1 MRCHEQ
7 RPSSASRAM
16 SCVRFSPQL
25 IKYAECVLLA
35 ATPCSAA
42 PSFED
47 LRLSCKRCPHPPPAT
62 IPSSGAPRRRL
73 QTDRARPL
81 APPQPYTTRRLYINS
96 LMGWPSVDTSHHLPP
111 CRRRVRGGVWC
122 GGGVRCVVVALTDSL
137 YTHHCVAHG
146 TTRGRSRQIRALG
159 LHSLTTQPT
168 GMACACEWPWSG
180 CGAGRSV
187 GHMSLGVCLD
197 MLRISPPTT
206 LATATQ

>member
-1 MRCHEQ
+1 
-7 RPSSASRAM
+7 
-16 SCVRFSPQL
+16 
-25 IKYAECVLLA
+25 
-35 ATPCSAA
+35 
-42 PSFED
+42 
-47 LRLSCKRCPHPPPAT
+47 
-62 IPSSGAPRRRL
+62 
-73 QTDRARPL
+73 
-81 APPQPYTTRRLYINS
+81 
-96 LMGWPSVDTSHHLPP
+96 MGWPSVDTSHHLPP

-197 MLRISPPTT
+197 MLRISPPPPRSPPQRSRLCRVAELGPTHRNAVRPGVRVRDRHPT
-206 LATATQ
+206 SPPQDGGTSLRRVAACWYRLCVDSRSPTPRPHPCTSVRRPAVCANYRGLDIHPPPPHPAATQHLIA